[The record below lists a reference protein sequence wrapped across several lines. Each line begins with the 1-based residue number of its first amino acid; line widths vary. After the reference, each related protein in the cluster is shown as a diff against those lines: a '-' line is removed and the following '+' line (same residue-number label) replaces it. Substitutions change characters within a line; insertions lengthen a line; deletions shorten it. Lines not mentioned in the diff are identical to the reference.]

1 MKIYLI
7 LKYILK
13 STMLNPDPISASL
26 YPTFSEYKAFINN
39 KIYIS
44 DYLPIGIDFEIEKV
58 KDLLLMCYFKSSI
71 YDVAQLQAIMI
82 FEKALRIKLYNEYRT
97 ITKIKFSVLIDKA
110 KQLNLISEETFKQ
123 FRILKDFRNRTVH
136 QTTEYNDVKTMLN
149 NIILLIE
156 TIHQL
161 FPIQEMYF
169 IVSKTENI
177 LSKIRY
183 GFSLED
189 IQKQFVKYAE
199 LFINNK
205 STTFHI
211 VKLDSNT
218 SFENAIIIQ

>member
-1 MKIYLI
+1 MF
-7 LKYILK
+7 
-13 STMLNPDPISASL
+13 NPDPISASL
-26 YPTFSEYKAFINN
+26 YPTFSEYQAFVNN

-136 QTTEYNDVKTMLN
+136 QTTEYNDVKTILD

-156 TIHQL
+156 TIHKL

-199 LFINNK
+199 QFIDNE

-211 VKLDSNT
+211 VKIDSNNT
-218 SFENAIIIQ
+218 FENAIIIQ